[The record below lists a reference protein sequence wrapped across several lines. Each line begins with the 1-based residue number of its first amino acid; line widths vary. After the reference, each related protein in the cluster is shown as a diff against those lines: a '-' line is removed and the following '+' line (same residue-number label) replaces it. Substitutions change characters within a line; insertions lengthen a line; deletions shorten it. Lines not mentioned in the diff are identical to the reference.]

1 LPQSSEE
8 MPSDARY
15 SLERAVTWT
24 ASRGFESR
32 WGHSEV
38 TRRTLTAW
46 LSRARRAR
54 NATACCPWCY
64 PVNRQQRHFAR
75 TRYSRNEVPGR
86 VLPMLLLALVLA
98 LALVTVGFGGCRNTE
113 PTASKKPTSR
123 ALLRPSVAT
132 CMKLWNALGNRKNH
146 HVRLDPALHGG
157 RRVDVEDQDR
167 RLRLWRRGR
176 RYRRS
181 LDLVGGHGS
190 GA

>member
-1 LPQSSEE
+1 
-8 MPSDARY
+8 
-15 SLERAVTWT
+15 
-24 ASRGFESR
+24 
-32 WGHSEV
+32 
-38 TRRTLTAW
+38 
-46 LSRARRAR
+46 
-54 NATACCPWCY
+54 
-64 PVNRQQRHFAR
+64 
-75 TRYSRNEVPGR
+75 
-86 VLPMLLLALVLA
+86 MLLLALVLA